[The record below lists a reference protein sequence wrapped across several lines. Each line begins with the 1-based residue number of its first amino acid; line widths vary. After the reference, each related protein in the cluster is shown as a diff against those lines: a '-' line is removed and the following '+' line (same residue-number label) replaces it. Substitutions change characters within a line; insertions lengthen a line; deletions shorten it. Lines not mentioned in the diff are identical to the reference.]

1 MSRNIMLH
9 KKDIVLNKKKLK
21 AILDRQ
27 GIDYTELHERVV
39 DTFGLDLTYKGFMS
53 LMSNRS
59 SWKFLYAIAI
69 IDVLKVDKY
78 EIFDIVDVDIDKKI
92 RQKKE
97 WMEKYQ
103 K

>member
-1 MSRNIMLH
+1 MSRNILLH
-9 KKDIVLNKKKLK
+9 KKDIILNKKKLK
-21 AILDRQ
+21 SVLDKQ
-27 GIDYTELHERVV
+27 GIDYTELHKRVV
-39 DTFGLDLTYKGFMS
+39 DTFVLDLTYKGFMS

-69 IDVLKVDKY
+69 IDVLRVDKY
-78 EIFDIVDVDIDKKI
+78 EIFDIVDVDTDKKMKE
-92 RQKKE
+92 KKA